1 MSPFLLKLSESV
13 YLLFPD
19 SPISYQ
25 ISVPENLPTLSVDPL
40 KLNQALTNLL
50 RNSFESAAQSVSFSV
65 VEKQD
70 CLQIDIINDGASISK
85 EKQTEFCKPF
95 VTTKPN
101 GTGLGLPIARGII
114 EAHHGSI
121 AFLFPEETSDSK
133 NTPDNPDKSG
143 TLLNHMSGSH
153 LQIVLLLC

>member
-1 MSPFLLKLSESV
+1 MCIR
-13 YLLFPD
+13 D
-19 SPISYQ
+19 
-25 ISVPENLPTLSVDPL
+25 
-40 KLNQALTNLL
+40 
-50 RNSFESAAQSVSFSV
+50 RSVSFSV

-85 EKQTEFCKPF
+85 EQQTEFFKPF

-153 LQIVLLLC
+153 LQIVLPLC

>member
-50 RNSFESAAQSVSFSV
+50 LNSFESAAQSVSFSV

-85 EKQTEFCKPF
+85 EQQTEFFKPF

-133 NTPDNPDKSG
+133 NTSDNLDKSD
-143 TLLNHMSGSH
+143 TLFNHMSGSH
-153 LQIVLLLC
+153 LRIVLPLC